1 MKNYPFINIKTKL
14 PGPKS
19 SKIMKI
25 DEQSASPSYVRT
37 KPFVTDKG
45 EGVTI
50 TDVDGN
56 QFLDFC
62 AGIAVCSTGHC
73 HPEIVSTIQK
83 QAGKL
88 IHTAGAIFAHEP
100 LSLLAKKL
108 SAIAPGKSKKKVF
121 FSNSG
126 TEAIEAAIKLARYAT
141 GRPLMIS
148 YIGAFH
154 GRTMGGISLT
164 ASKTIQKKGFS
175 PLLSGVTHIPFPYCY
190 RCIFGRKYGSCNF
203 ECFKYLEDTL
213 FNKTVPP
220 SEVAAIFIEP
230 VQGEGGYVIPP
241 IEYMQMLRKLT
252 KKHGILLVADE
263 IQSGMGRTGKM
274 FACEHFKIEPDI
286 LCCAKGIASGMPL
299 GAIVAKADIMKWSP
313 GAHASTFGGN
323 PISCA
328 AALKTVELLEKGLV
342 KNSVQMG
349 TRLINGLKKL
359 EKKYKIIGEV
369 RGKGLM
375 IGMEIITDKKT
386 KAKDPKTRDKI
397 LKTALHEGLI
407 LLGCGPN
414 VIRFTPALVVNK
426 DQIDCC
432 LGIVEKIVK
441 KFSK

>member
-1 MKNYPFINIKTKL
+1 MRKYPFIDIKTKL

-19 SKIMKI
+19 AQILRI

-37 KPFVTDKG
+37 KPFVTEKG
-45 EGVTI
+45 EGSSL

-100 LSLLAKKL
+100 LSLLARKL
-108 SAIAPGKSKKKVF
+108 VLIAPGKSKKKVF

-126 TEAIEAAIKLARYAT
+126 TEAIEAAIKLARYYT

-175 PLLSGVTHIPFPYCY
+175 PLLSGITHIPYPYCY
-190 RCIFGRKYGSCNF
+190 RCIFGCKYGTCNF
-203 ECFKYLEDTL
+203 ECLKYLEDTL

-230 VQGEGGYVIPP
+230 IQGEGGYVVPP
-241 IEYMQMLRKLT
+241 AEYMKKLRRLT
-252 KKHGILLVADE
+252 KQHGILLVADE
-263 IQSGMGRTGKM
+263 IQSGMGRSGKM
-274 FACEHFKIEPDI
+274 FACEHFQIEPDI
-286 LCCAKGIASGMPL
+286 ICCAKGIASGMPL
-299 GAIVAKADIMKWSP
+299 GALVARSDIMTWPP
-313 GAHASTFGGN
+313 GSHASTFGGN
-323 PISCA
+323 PISCS

-342 KNSVQMG
+342 KNCADMG
-349 TRLINGLKKL
+349 TRLINGLKKI
-359 EKKYKIIGEV
+359 EKKYSIIGEV

-375 IGMEIITDKKT
+375 IGMEVITDKKT

-397 LKTALHEGLI
+397 LKATLHEGLI

-432 LGIVEKIVK
+432 LEIVEKVVK